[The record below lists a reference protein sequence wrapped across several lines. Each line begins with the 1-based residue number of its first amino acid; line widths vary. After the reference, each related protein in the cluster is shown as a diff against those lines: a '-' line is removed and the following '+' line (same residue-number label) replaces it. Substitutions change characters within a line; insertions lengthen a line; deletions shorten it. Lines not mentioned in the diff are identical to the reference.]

1 MQKPPYAALL
11 AAVLLLSTA
20 GCTRQ
25 PTPADAPSQKTK
37 VQDTVP
43 EQAHQPQQEE
53 AQPLP
58 ETAGAEDSAS
68 AGVWLDEPETTQLDL
83 EETVSCS
90 YTLPHLTLASDSA
103 SAAAN
108 AVFETLS
115 DNIVAYAQETVYPAA
130 QEKQA
135 LGFVNGGYSIESS
148 DSVLIIHYIISVSY
162 STQSGDTQITHDFS
176 IDLTSGELL
185 EED

>member
-1 MQKPPYAALL
+1 MKKHTYAALL
-11 AAVLLLSTA
+11 AAALLLSTA
-20 GCTRQ
+20 GCAKQ
-25 PTPADAPSQKTK
+25 PTTADAPAQETQ

-43 EQAHQPQQEE
+43 EQAHQPQQEK
-53 AQPLP
+53 AQPRP
-58 ETAGAEDSAS
+58 ETAGTEDSAS
-68 AGVWLDEPETTQLDL
+68 AGVWLDEPETMQLDL

-115 DNIVAYAQETVYPAA
+115 DNIVAYAQETVYSAA

-135 LGFVNGGYSIESS
+135 MGFVNGSYSIEST
-148 DSVLIIHYIISVSY
+148 DSVLTIHYTISVSY
-162 STQSGDTQITHDFS
+162 STQSADTQITHDFS
-176 IDLTSGELL
+176 IDLTNGELL

>member
-1 MQKPPYAALL
+1 MKKHTYAALL
-11 AAVLLLSTA
+11 AAALLLSTA
-20 GCTRQ
+20 GCAKQ
-25 PTPADAPSQKTK
+25 PTTADAPAQETQ

-53 AQPLP
+53 AQPRP
-58 ETAGAEDSAS
+58 ETAGTEDSTS
-68 AGVWLDEPETTQLDL
+68 AGVWLDEPETMQLDL

-115 DNIVAYAQETVYPAA
+115 DNIVAYAQE
-130 QEKQA
+130 KQA
-135 LGFVNGGYSIESS
+135 MGFVNGSYSIEST
-148 DSVLIIHYIISVSY
+148 DSVLTIHYTISVSY
-162 STQSGDTQITHDFS
+162 STQSADTQITHDFS
-176 IDLTSGELL
+176 IDLTNGELL